1 MFKRTKKDVINDVKI
16 FITENYFLLSKKEIY
31 KILRAKGYSY
41 PTIEKYY
48 RAYDMQVKKYEEENQ
63 KLKNK
68 LEQINKAID
77 EFKGA

>member
-1 MFKRTKKDVINDVKI
+1 MLYEVKI
-16 FITENYFLLSKKEIY
+16 FITENYFLLSKREIY

-68 LEQINKAID
+68 LEQIDKAID

>member
-48 RAYDMQVKKYEEENQ
+48 REYDMQVKKYEEENQ

>member
-1 MFKRTKKDVINDVKI
+1 MFKRTKRDVLYDVKI
-16 FITENYFLLSKKEIY
+16 FITEHYFSLSKQEIY

-48 RAYDMQVKKYEEENQ
+48 KEYDAQVRKYEEENA
-63 KLKNK
+63 KLKAK
-68 LEQINKAID
+68 LEQINKTID